1 MSRIAAFV
9 LTCLL
14 SLPAL
19 AERTALQK
27 HADFFDGNGN
37 NVITVS
43 ETYDGLRRL
52 GIDPIRSSAFAVA
65 INLGLGRSTGAAWY
79 EPYNVYLAA
88 IEKGK
93 HASDTDIYDDGG
105 AFDTS
110 RFDVIWKK
118 YDLNGNKEISESELD
133 ALYSGQYETAAGSV
147 ASRAE
152 FTVLMMVAGEERVI
166 SRGWFWDE
174 TETVITRETLW
185 SLYDGTLFYVIA
197 GEPVP
202 F

>member
-1 MSRIAAFV
+1 MCRLPAVMLS
-9 LTCLL
+9 LLL
-14 SLPAL
+14 SSSAL

-27 HADFFDGNGN
+27 RWRFFDGNGN

-52 GIDPIRSSAFAVA
+52 RIDPIRSDAFAVA

-79 EPYNVYLAA
+79 MSPTMSISTRL
-88 IEKGK
+88 KGK
-93 HASDTDIYDDGG
+93 HDSDTDIYDDGG

-110 RFDVIWKK
+110 RFDVIWNK
-118 YDLNGNKEISESELD
+118 YDLNGNDEISETELD
-133 ALYSGQYETAAGSV
+133 ALYSGQYETAGGSV

-152 FTVLMMVAGEERVI
+152 FTVLMMVAGEERVL
-166 SRGWFWDE
+166 SKGWFWDE
-174 TETVITRETLW
+174 TETVITRDTLW
-185 SLYDGTLFYVIA
+185 SLYDGSLFYVIA
-197 GEPVP
+197 GETIP